1 MNQQLKAQL
10 KTTFGYD
17 NFRDQQQEIIEHIL
31 SKKDTIVLMPTGG
44 GKSICFQ
51 IPALIFENLTVVISP
66 LISLMKDQ
74 VDALKGNGVKAEFYN
89 SSLSDESKKEIQSK
103 AENNELKLLYLS
115 PETLFQISS
124 SWFRNLTISLVAI
137 DEAHCVSMWGHDFRP
152 EYTQIKTL
160 RNQLKEIP
168 FVALTATADRI
179 TRKDIATHLGLF
191 EPKTFLSSF
200 DRPNLTLNVKGNV
213 PKQKKIDEILDFI
226 ESKPN
231 QSGIIYCLSRKE
243 TEEWSQI
250 LKDNNINAAHYHAGL
265 TSDERD
271 KIQTEFINDEIPI
284 ICATIAFGMGID
296 KSNVRWIIHNN
307 LPKNVEGYYQEIGRA
322 GRDGL
327 KSDTIL
333 YFNYR
338 DVKLLA
344 DFARES
350 EHSNVLLE
358 KLNRMIEFAEAT
370 TCRRKILL
378 AYFSEELHENCGKC
392 DVCKN
397 PPSTIDGT
405 IIAQKAL
412 SAIKRTNESIGNNT
426 LIDLL
431 RGAKTSEMFSK
442 KYNELKTYGIG
453 ADLNVNQWMFYITQ
467 LKNIGLVE
475 IAYDENM
482 HFKITNYGNK
492 VLFENMK
499 ITFAAFKEKEKI
511 VKGKSKVVKEAK
523 QLTTDEILFDR
534 LKLLRRKIAVE
545 ENVPA
550 YIVFSDAT
558 LLQMANEKPMTKNEL
573 LSIQGIGMQKS
584 ESYGDEFITLIK
596 QFTQDQQPKK
606 STYDETFDLLKS
618 GLSIESI
625 STIRDLVPTTI
636 YSHIA
641 KLYADGYPIKIQD
654 YITIEDIKKI
664 EKILP
669 NFENTIQLKP
679 IYEALNGEIDYGS
692 IRLSIC
698 YLEKKNKLNIR

>member
-17 NFRDQQQEIIEHIL
+17 NFRDQQEEIIEHIL

-74 VDALKGNGVKAEFYN
+74 VDALKSNGVKAEFYN
-89 SSLSDESKKEIQSK
+89 SSLSDESKKAIQTK

-152 EYTQIKTL
+152 EYTQIKIL

-179 TRKDIATHLGLF
+179 TRKDIATHLGLI

-200 DRPNLTLNVKGNV
+200 DRPNLNLNVKGNV

-250 LKDNNINAAHYHAGL
+250 LKDNNINSAHYHAGL

-350 EHSNVLLE
+350 EHSTVLLE

-412 SAIKRTNESIGNNT
+412 SAIKRTNESIGKNT

-475 IAYDENM
+475 VAYDENM

-499 ITFAAFKEKEKI
+499 ITFAAYKEKEKV

-523 QLTTDEILFDR
+523 QLTIDEILFDR
-534 LKLLRRKIAVE
+534 LKLLRKKIAVK

-558 LLQMANEKPMTKNEL
+558 LTQMANEKPKTKNEL

-584 ESYGDEFITLIK
+584 ETYGEEFIALIN
-596 QFTQDQQPKK
+596 QFTQDLEPKK
-606 STYDETFDLLKS
+606 STYDETFELIKS
-618 GLSIESI
+618 GISIEAI
-625 STIRDLVPTTI
+625 ATIRKMAPTTI

-641 KLYADGYPIKIQD
+641 KLYLEGYPIKIEN
-654 YITIEDIKKI
+654 YITEEDIYKI
-664 EKILP
+664 EKVLP
-669 NFENTIQLKP
+669 DFESTIQLKP
-679 IYEALNGEIDYGS
+679 IYETLNGEIDYGI
-692 IRLSIC
+692 IRLTLS
-698 YLEKKNKLNIR
+698 YLERKNK

>member
-1 MNQQLKAQL
+1 
-10 KTTFGYD
+10 
-17 NFRDQQQEIIEHIL
+17 
-31 SKKDTIVLMPTGG
+31 
-44 GKSICFQ
+44 
-51 IPALIFENLTVVISP
+51 
-66 LISLMKDQ
+66 
-74 VDALKGNGVKAEFYN
+74 
-89 SSLSDESKKEIQSK
+89 
-103 AENNELKLLYLS
+103 
-115 PETLFQISS
+115 
-124 SWFRNLTISLVAI
+124 
-137 DEAHCVSMWGHDFRP
+137 
-152 EYTQIKTL
+152 
-160 RNQLKEIP
+160 
-168 FVALTATADRI
+168 
-179 TRKDIATHLGLF
+179 
-191 EPKTFLSSF
+191 
-200 DRPNLTLNVKGNV
+200 
-213 PKQKKIDEILDFI
+213 
-226 ESKPN
+226 
-231 QSGIIYCLSRKE
+231 
-243 TEEWSQI
+243 
-250 LKDNNINAAHYHAGL
+250 
-265 TSDERD
+265 
-271 KIQTEFINDEIPI
+271 
-284 ICATIAFGMGID
+284 
-296 KSNVRWIIHNN
+296 
-307 LPKNVEGYYQEIGRA
+307 
-322 GRDGL
+322 
-327 KSDTIL
+327 
-333 YFNYR
+333 
-338 DVKLLA
+338 
-344 DFARES
+344 
-350 EHSNVLLE
+350 
-358 KLNRMIEFAEAT
+358 
-370 TCRRKILL
+370 
-378 AYFSEELHENCGKC
+378 
-392 DVCKN
+392 
-397 PPSTIDGT
+397 
-405 IIAQKAL
+405 
-412 SAIKRTNESIGNNT
+412 
-426 LIDLL
+426 LL

-625 STIRDLVPTTI
+625 SSIRDLVPTTI

-698 YLEKKNKLNIR
+698 YLEKKIN

>member
-17 NFRDQQQEIIEHIL
+17 NFRDQQEEIIEHIL

-74 VDALKGNGVKAEFYN
+74 VDALKSNGVKAEFYN
-89 SSLSDESKKEIQSK
+89 SSLSDESKKAIQTK

-152 EYTQIKTL
+152 EYTQIKIL

-179 TRKDIATHLGLF
+179 TRKDIATHLGLT

-200 DRPNLTLNVKGNV
+200 DRPNLNLNVKGNV

-250 LKDNNINAAHYHAGL
+250 LEDNNIHAAHYHAGL

-350 EHSNVLLE
+350 EHSTVLLE

-392 DVCKN
+392 DICKN

-475 IAYDENM
+475 VAYDENM

-499 ITFAAFKEKEKI
+499 ITFAAYKEKEKV
-511 VKGKSKVVKEAK
+511 VKGKSKVVKETK

-573 LSIQGIGMQKS
+573 LGIQGIGMQKS

-596 QFTQDQQPKK
+596 QFTQDLQPKK
-606 STYDETFDLLKS
+606 STYDETFELLKS

-625 STIRDLVPTTI
+625 ATVRGMATTTI
-636 YSHIA
+636 YSHVA
-641 KLYADGYPIKIQD
+641 KLYLDGYPIKIED
-654 YITIEDIKKI
+654 FITVEDIEKI
-664 EKILP
+664 EKIIP
-669 NFENTIQLKP
+669 NIENTNQLKP
-679 IYEALNGEIDYGS
+679 IYEALNGEIDYGI
-692 IRLSIC
+692 IRLTLS
-698 YLEKKNKLNIR
+698 YLEKKN